1 MFLLII
7 IAIIFYVS
15 YRIYRSTLSTPNIDS
30 HGKYVLISGC
40 DTGFG
45 YQLAIELDKQGFNI
59 LAGVY
64 SRDNIRSLHNKLSFN
79 AAVFHLDIT
88 NQNSID
94 TAFDIVTKKTKV
106 LHALINNAGINDG
119 YFIDWTSI
127 DTMRKVMN
135 VNFFGHVAMTKIFLP
150 LLIAKRD
157 SRVINMGS
165 MCGYISL
172 PGSSAYCASKYALE
186 SFSDCLRREMASWGL
201 HVCLIEGGPMRTSFI
216 DDIEKKI
223 RNAWNHLST
232 GNQQRYGDY
241 FLNNTIL
248 QSINSGIVISAENP
262 DIVIQ
267 ATQHAVSN
275 TKPFI
280 RYRAGWQSK
289 MFFLVSQLFP
299 SDIMDSFLTM
309 GPTLIPDA
317 VHKQLTD

>member
-7 IAIIFYVS
+7 IAIISYVS

-45 YQLAIELDKQGFNI
+45 YQLAIELDKQGFTI

-79 AAVFHLDIT
+79 ATSL
-88 NQNSID
+88 
-94 TAFDIVTKKTKV
+94 KKTKV

-135 VNFFGHVAMTKIFLP
+135 VNFFGHVAMTKMFLS

-223 RNAWNHLST
+223 RNSWNHLST

-280 RYRAGWQSK
+280 RYRPGWQSK